1 MSLVNKVPES
11 FYYYAPLNSEDRKNW
26 LRELLIDNQIYFRNR
41 GQLNDPRELRP
52 ILVFEGDKKQLR
64 DYVRKIIDS
73 HWPVKLSPAKRLLE
87 ENKLIYRLKNAPQP
101 VEEMLHQTLDKTGIF
116 SVSVTLTN
124 QLLWGHYA
132 DGHRGVVVEFDAN
145 SGFFLA
151 AQQVKYTNEQPVIN
165 RTQNSQDEILEK
177 SFYTKHE
184 DWAYEQE
191 WRVIARWRDQVR
203 IERFLSQHEAPKDF
217 KEFMQNENGPGK
229 YRFPSGAI
237 KSLVLGSNIRL
248 EDTEWLENV
257 IKQAKQPIPIRRAVL
272 GRNGELIIE

>member
-124 QLLWGHYA
+124 QLLGALRRWA
-132 DGHRGVVVEFDAN
+132 
-145 SGFFLA
+145 SG
-151 AQQVKYTNEQPVIN
+151 
-165 RTQNSQDEILEK
+165 RCS
-177 SFYTKHE
+177 
-184 DWAYEQE
+184 
-191 WRVIARWRDQVR
+191 
-203 IERFLSQHEAPKDF
+203 
-217 KEFMQNENGPGK
+217 
-229 YRFPSGAI
+229 
-237 KSLVLGSNIRL
+237 
-248 EDTEWLENV
+248 
-257 IKQAKQPIPIRRAVL
+257 
-272 GRNGELIIE
+272 